1 MVFQCEGWWEQDYF
15 GRQTMSSL
23 TLTFQDGAI
32 EGTGQDIVG
41 PFTMTGVLKEGKVAI
56 DKQYVGQH
64 AAKYLGDFDGEGSI
78 QGTWHISGMTGP
90 WAIHM
95 RRVDSAPCVQEIKPN
110 DETS

>member
-1 MVFQCEGWWEQDYF
+1 
-15 GRQTMSSL
+15 MSSL
-23 TLTFQDGAI
+23 TLTFQDVVI
-32 EGTGQDIVG
+32 EGNGQDIGG

-95 RRVDSAPCVQEIKPN
+95 RRVDSAPCVQEIKPI